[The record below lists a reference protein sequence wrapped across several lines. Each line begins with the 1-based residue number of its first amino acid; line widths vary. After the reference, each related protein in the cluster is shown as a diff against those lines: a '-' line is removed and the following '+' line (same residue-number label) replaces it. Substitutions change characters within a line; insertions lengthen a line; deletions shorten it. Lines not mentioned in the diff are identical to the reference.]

1 MATLRWGAATHEG
14 QLRTQNEDNHHV
26 GEGLFVVA
34 DGMGGHLAGEIAS
47 QMAVTR
53 LDQRLPAGQ
62 LGSRDDLVQAI
73 NEANVEIYNASVQNA
88 DQAGMGTTITAI
100 AVVDDP
106 LDGEVLAVANVGD
119 SRGYVLRHGRL
130 RQVTVDH
137 SFVQEL
143 VAEGA
148 ITAAEARHHPRRNI
162 VTRALGIEPYVRVD
176 TWTMPIIRGDRFLLC
191 SDGLVDEVADDV
203 IQAILATHRDDPA
216 VAAQALVDAANA
228 SGGRDNITAV
238 VIDVLDGDDPPDP
251 TEEFDVIPVWSDAHD
266 ETTDGGSAEIVADP
280 LDDDVDLVPLVIAL
294 DGDDT
299 GGAATDV
306 VADTAPAPAA
316 TGRAAPPTKQRK
328 RRTGRLGR
336 MLLALGAAAVLVLGF
351 AILAAWARSGYYV
364 AFDEDGTVAIYQGRQ
379 GGFWWFEPT
388 REAKSNLTR
397 EQLDAESNALV
408 EQELNFESRADAER
422 FIAISLAVTTT
433 TSTTTTTTTTTPV
446 PTLAPITVAPTT
458 PAPVNATPTPPGTG
472 A

>member
-14 QLRTQNEDNHHV
+14 QLRTQNEDNHHA

-34 DGMGGHLAGEIAS
+34 DGMGGHLAGEVAS
-47 QMAVTR
+47 EMAVSR
-53 LDQRLPAGQ
+53 LDARLPAGR
-62 LGSRDDLVQAI
+62 LGSRDELVAAI
-73 NEANVEIYNASVQNA
+73 NEANVEIYNASLQNA
-88 DQAGMGTTITAI
+88 DQTGMGTTITAI
-100 AVVDDP
+100 AVVDDA

-203 IQAILATHRDDPA
+203 IQGILATHRDDPTI
-216 VAAQALVDAANA
+216 AAQALVDAANA
-228 SGGRDNITAV
+228 SGGRDNITAIV
-238 VIDVLDGDDPPDP
+238 VDVLEGDDPPDP
-251 TEEFDVIPVWSDAHD
+251 TEEFDVIPVWSDEDDDA
-266 ETTDGGSAEIVADP
+266 TARGPAEIVSDP
-280 LDDDVDLVPLVIAL
+280 LDDHEHDPDRELVPAGVVALEGDAIAES
-294 DGDDT
+294 
-299 GGAATDV
+299 ATDLD
-306 VADTAPAPAA
+306 ATAPALAPAA
-316 TGRAAPPTKQRK
+316 EAAKPEKARR

-364 AFDEDGTVAIYQGRQ
+364 AYDEDGTVVIYQGRQ
-379 GGFWWFEPT
+379 GGVWWFEPT

-397 EQLDAESNALV
+397 EQLDDESNALV
-408 EQELNFESRADAER
+408 AQELNFESRADAER
-422 FIAISLAVTTT
+422 FIAISLSVTT
-433 TSTTTTTTTTTPV
+433 TSTTTTTTTV
-446 PTLAPITVAPTT
+446 PTTVAPPATT
-458 PAPVNATPTPPGTG
+458 PAPIIPTPTTPGTG